1 MSIKVLIVDDSIIF
15 RTKLQ
20 LSLSQ
25 DKEIEVVGSAINAK
39 DAMGKIEE
47 LNPDVV
53 TLDVEMPGMNGIEFL
68 KTLIPKRQIPVVV
81 VSSLPINA
89 LDALDAGAVDF
100 VKKPDASQEA
110 IKEFFVELTEKVKVA
125 SKAKVKRM
133 KPVAEVTQKPSAVSS
148 LASMASVK
156 ASSKAVIA
164 IGASTGGT
172 EAIIEVVKDF
182 PENTPGVVIVQ
193 HMPPKFTDLYAQ

>member
-1 MSIKVLIVDDSIIF
+1 MSIRVLVVDDSIIF

-68 KTLIPKRQIPVVV
+68 KTLIPQRPIPVVV

-110 IKEFFVELTEKVKVA
+110 IKEF
-125 SKAKVKRM
+125 
-133 KPVAEVTQKPSAVSS
+133 TQTSS
-148 LASMASVK
+148 SEMLLK
-156 ASSKAVIA
+156 WKEI
-164 IGASTGGT
+164 
-172 EAIIEVVKDF
+172 
-182 PENTPGVVIVQ
+182 
-193 HMPPKFTDLYAQ
+193 

>member
-89 LDALDAGAVDF
+89 LDALDAGAGDF

-110 IKEFFVELTEKVKVA
+110 IKEFFVE
-125 SKAKVKRM
+125 
-133 KPVAEVTQKPSAVSS
+133 
-148 LASMASVK
+148 
-156 ASSKAVIA
+156 
-164 IGASTGGT
+164 
-172 EAIIEVVKDF
+172 
-182 PENTPGVVIVQ
+182 
-193 HMPPKFTDLYAQ
+193 